1 VRPPLI
7 VLLCAYTF
15 AVTVSQGAFPA
26 LLPDIGTGLRLADW
40 QLGIVASA
48 FGFARLASDLPI
60 GLVITR
66 HLRAVLVAGPV
77 VVALGVLAVASGGP
91 FGLLVAGRVVMGVG
105 HGLAVVGGLTAI
117 LRFRAPHVLASSLN
131 GLELTAMLGIL
142 TGTVVLGWLPAR
154 LPWNLAFLVTCA
166 PQIFG
171 LLTLPALLAAL
182 PRERAVDARPAD
194 GRPTAPS
201 GPRRPGP
208 RVALAFA
215 AGAAVAITYA
225 TLEHFVIPL
234 RASRELGLDRSGIA
248 GLLMVVQLCDI
259 ACLLPVGALGDRL
272 GTARVLGLLL
282 LVFAAATAL
291 IGFGGLPLLVTG
303 CALFGIGMAGWTL
316 PLALLRRAT
325 PPERIGWRTAVYRVG
340 VDGGM
345 FLGPFLSGLLVSV
358 APWLLPGVGVVALAA
373 IGLALLGARA
383 SKGASTAPSEPP
395 PGSDCAGEAGART
408 VVTPTRR

>member
-7 VLLCAYTF
+7 ALLCAYTF

-26 LLPDIGTGLRLADW
+26 LLPDIGGGLGLADW

-48 FGFARLASDLPI
+48 FGFARLASALPI

-66 HLRAVLVAGPV
+66 HLRAVLVAGPIV
-77 VVALGVLAVASGGP
+77 VGAGVLAVASGGP
-91 FGLLVAGRVVMGVG
+91 FGLLVSGRVVMGVG

-117 LRFRAPHVLASSLN
+117 LRFRAPHVLASSLSA
-131 GLELTAMLGIL
+131 LELTAMLGIL
-142 TGTVVLGWLPAR
+142 GGTVVLGWLPPH

-166 PQIFG
+166 PQVLG
-171 LLTLPALLAAL
+171 LLMLPALLSAL
-182 PRERAVDARPAD
+182 PRERALD
-194 GRPTAPS
+194 GRPVPDPPVAPS
-201 GPRRPGP
+201 PPPSPGP
-208 RVALAFA
+208 GVALAFA

-259 ACLLPVGALGDRL
+259 ACLLPVGALADRL

-282 LVFAAATAL
+282 LVFAVATAL

-303 CALFGIGMAGWTL
+303 CALFGVGMAGWTL

-345 FLGPFLSGLLVSV
+345 FLGPFLSGVLVAR
-358 APWLLPGVGVVALAA
+358 APWLLPGLSVVALAA
-373 IGLALLGARA
+373 VGLALLARA
-383 SKGASTAPSEPP
+383 ATGASRPAGTVAAG
-395 PGSDCAGEAGART
+395 PGDPDGRGGAAA
-408 VVTPTRR
+408 RRSGG